1 MKRII
6 VTVGPSLLHKFP
18 IRDHHQRHYIY
29 RINGAH
35 GSYHGIERDIHEI
48 RRQVPTADILIDL
61 PGNKVRTANLK
72 RPIRLRASK
81 PFSLKAH
88 ETNYPA
94 FHRHLKKGDVV
105 WANDS
110 IFRFTVE
117 KATKDRIVFRSHS
130 NGTLLNNKGL
140 HVRGIHRSIPFLFQR
155 DLDLIALAN
164 KHRIAFVGLS
174 FVRHVRDIREAMVL
188 IDPGIQVI
196 SKVETLSA
204 VRNLDS
210 ILKEVEHI
218 LVDRGDLSTE
228 IGLEKVPAFQKFIV
242 DRALFFNRKVF
253 LATQFLKTME
263 TNPIPT
269 IAEVVDLY
277 NTFKMGVY
285 GIQLSEETAIGAYV
299 GQCLATIHG
308 MLREIIHELKP

>member
-6 VTVGPSLLHKFP
+6 VTVGPSLLHKVP
-18 IRDHHQRHYIY
+18 IRELHRANYLY

-35 GSYHGIERDIHEI
+35 GTTASIEGYLREI
-48 RRQVPTADILIDL
+48 RRQVPAAEILMDL
-61 PGNKVRTANLK
+61 PGNKVRTANLQ
-72 RPIRLRASK
+72 RPIQ
-81 PFSLKAH
+81 LKTGRSFVLKSY
-88 ETNYPA
+88 ETNYPV
-94 FHRHLKKGDVV
+94 FYRHLRKGDVV

-110 IFRFTVE
+110 IFKFTVE
-117 KATKDRIVFRSHS
+117 KVARERILFRSHS

-140 HVRGIHRSIPFLFQR
+140 HVRGIHASIPFLFQR

-164 KHRIAFVGLS
+164 KHRIDFVGLS
-174 FVRHVRDIREAMVL
+174 FVRHVRDIREAMKK
-188 IDPGIQVI
+188 IDGGVQII

-204 VRNLDS
+204 VKNLDS
-210 ILKEVEHI
+210 ILKAVEYI

-242 DRALFFNRKVF
+242 DRALFFNKKVF

-263 TNPIPT
+263 TNPVPT

-285 GIQLSEETAIGAYV
+285 GIQLSEETAVGAHV
-299 GQCLATIHG
+299 EKCLATIDG